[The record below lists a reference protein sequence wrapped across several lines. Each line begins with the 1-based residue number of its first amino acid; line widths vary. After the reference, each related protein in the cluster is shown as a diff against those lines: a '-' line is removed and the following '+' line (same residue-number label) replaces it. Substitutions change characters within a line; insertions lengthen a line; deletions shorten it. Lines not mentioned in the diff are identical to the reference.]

1 MGSEMCIRDSEI
13 LAVTASAN
21 EDWRTAAESLSLL
34 MGAMKPDTPEY
45 LQYEMTLRR
54 LRELAAGQK

>member
-1 MGSEMCIRDSEI
+1 MKAVEI